1 MKRVL
6 WISRH
11 QMTPEQWADL
21 ERAMGDT
28 VVLAC
33 WTDTVKD
40 LGVLRPLVEWADAV
54 AAVLPVELLS
64 ELVKL
69 AGARPVLQA
78 VSGRQP
84 TGRTHTLPDGR
95 EEPEFAFVHRC
106 WQQILRLELETRDLS
121 GEALRITS
129 EQSAGGK
136 EPSEPGGE
144 KEAPVHPPSIA
155 SVPERR

>member
-11 QMTPEQWADL
+11 QMTPEQWTDL
-21 ERAMGDT
+21 ERAAGDT

-33 WTDTVKD
+33 WPDTVED
-40 LGVLRPLVEWADAV
+40 LAALRPLVEWSDAV
-54 AAVLPVELLS
+54 AAVLPVELLAG
-64 ELVKL
+64 VMKL
-69 AGARPVLQA
+69 AGTRPVLQA

-106 WQQILRLELETRDLS
+106 WRQILRLELETRDLS
-121 GEALRITS
+121 GEKIWNT
-129 EQSAGGK
+129 
-136 EPSEPGGE
+136 PE
-144 KEAPVHPPSIA
+144 KTTDSCEK
-155 SVPERR
+155 